1 MKAEWIKLRTLHST
15 WWCLAALAVLT
26 AGLGVIMAGA
36 AAEAAHEGER
46 LEPVAAS
53 LQGGLLFG
61 QVAIGVLGV
70 LAVTSEYA
78 GGTIR
83 TSVMAVPSRSRLFA
97 AKCAVVACLGTFA
110 GLLTAVASFL
120 IGQHVFAAAGLPRAA
135 LGDPGALRAVLGAGL
150 YLGLL
155 GLFGLA
161 MGFLVR
167 STAGGVIIVV
177 SATVLV
183 IAILRLLP
191 EWVAQ
196 IWPMVAGLSVLSPDG
211 HLGGFALYTAF
222 VALTVGAGL
231 AVFYRRDVRA

>member
-1 MKAEWIKLRTLHST
+1 MTAEWIKLRTLRST

-26 AGLGVIMAGA
+26 AGLGTIMAGA
-36 AAEAAHEGER
+36 AAEAARSGER

-78 GGTIR
+78 GATMR
-83 TSVMAVPSRSRLFA
+83 TSVLAVPRRGRLFL
-97 AKCAVVACLGTFA
+97 AKCAVVGSLGTAA

-120 IGQHVFAAAGLPRAA
+120 IGQHVFTVSGLPHAT
-135 LGDPGALRAVLGAGL
+135 LGDPGALRSVLGAGL
-150 YLGLL
+150 YLGML

-161 MGFLVR
+161 TGFLVR
-167 STAGGVIIVV
+167 STAGGVIVVV

-191 EWVAQ
+191 EWVSR
-196 IWPMVAGLSVLSPDG
+196 IWPTVAGLSILSPDG
-211 HLGGFALYTAF
+211 DLWGFALYTAF
-222 VALTVGAGL
+222 VAVTLAAGL
-231 AVFYRRDVRA
+231 SVFYRRDAGA